1 MATRTFDDKYPGQ
14 PFVQTDNSLESR
26 KELSDKF
33 LGIYNDTGS
42 QRFWQISVIFGV
54 LFGIGLLGYFWKIFV
69 TKDPGDFGYYAAL
82 FSFLMTTSA
91 GAPMV
96 AIGPR
101 IANAHWRRSISRV
114 AEIWTLI
121 GTVNL
126 IVFLPLLWVMPSLD
140 NGRRSLVFYWEAKGD
155 WWFPFLIKFS
165 GHIWTTVSIIT
176 LIVLG
181 IALLW
186 VSVMPDLA
194 LIRDHSPDGWRKK
207 WASRLSRGWI
217 GSSWQWNWQRHRMGT
232 LGALYF
238 MMLVLTHF
246 FISTEFLMVHVPGWI
261 DSLYPIT
268 HAHNALQGGV
278 ATVMLTMFV
287 VSRIG
292 PYRHYIS
299 LDQFHGLGKLL
310 LALSLL
316 WFWFWFCSFMIF
328 WYGKK
333 PSEQAILKLFVHGP
347 YFPVFLAE
355 FFFVFFIPWWTMVWN
370 PVRRSVWGPA
380 IIAISVLIGTFLD
393 RVRMYVSTWDVA
405 GISADKLAANG
416 GQFSDEYPRNMMLNM
431 TILDDPAFDRIM
443 IIKNFEGLP
452 VPTSAVL
459 PTAIDGVIIL
469 GFVSGAVFL
478 YMMASRLIPVI
489 NIWEQKELLLYNAEV
504 QFHRAKVKVMG
515 KPR

>member
-1 MATRTFDDKYPGQ
+1 
-14 PFVQTDNSLESR
+14 
-26 KELSDKF
+26 
-33 LGIYNDTGS
+33 
-42 QRFWQISVIFGV
+42 
-54 LFGIGLLGYFWKIFV
+54 
-69 TKDPGDFGYYAAL
+69 
-82 FSFLMTTSA
+82 
-91 GAPMV
+91 
-96 AIGPR
+96 
-101 IANAHWRRSISRV
+101 
-114 AEIWTLI
+114 
-121 GTVNL
+121 
-126 IVFLPLLWVMPSLD
+126 
-140 NGRRSLVFYWEAKGD
+140 
-155 WWFPFLIKFS
+155 
-165 GHIWTTVSIIT
+165 
-176 LIVLG
+176 
-181 IALLW
+181 
-186 VSVMPDLA
+186 
-194 LIRDHSPDGWRKK
+194 
-207 WASRLSRGWI
+207 
-217 GSSWQWNWQRHRMGT
+217 
-232 LGALYF
+232 
-238 MMLVLTHF
+238 
-246 FISTEFLMVHVPGWI
+246 
-261 DSLYPIT
+261 
-268 HAHNALQGGV
+268 
-278 ATVMLTMFV
+278 
-287 VSRIG
+287 
-292 PYRHYIS
+292 
-299 LDQFHGLGKLL
+299 
-310 LALSLL
+310 
-316 WFWFWFCSFMIF
+316 MIF

-504 QFHRAKVKVMG
+504 QFHRVKVKVMG